1 MQREVSNTF
10 KSTVFKKKGQRCL
23 DVVDHYGVPFHFRL
37 DYGQREHSSY
47 VGALLT
53 FIAIASS
60 IIFCYFKLVTWSQ
73 KPDIELMSAVEDNV
87 FDMTD

>member
-1 MQREVSNTF
+1 M
-10 KSTVFKKKGQRCL
+10 

-47 VGALLT
+47 FGALLT

-60 IIFCYFKLVTWSQ
+60 IVFCYFKLLTWSQ
-73 KPDIELMSAVEDNV
+73 KPDIELMSAVENNA
-87 FDMTD
+87 FDMTE

>member
-1 MQREVSNTF
+1 MKRSESNSSSF
-10 KSTVFKKKGQRCL
+10 KSTVIKKQGQRCL

-60 IIFCYFKLVTWSQ
+60 IVFCYFKLETWSS
-73 KPDIELMSAVEDNV
+73 KPDIEIMSAVEVNA
-87 FDMTD
+87 FL